1 MVDADANGWC
11 YGWSMIMMIFSPIP
25 SLGRT
30 PARVATRRI
39 VLEPDIIDMDIVMDM
54 ETIDMDIEEILE
66 ADIVIV

>member
-1 MVDADANGWC
+1 MK
-11 YGWSMIMMIFSPIP
+11 FSPIP

-54 ETIDMDIEEILE
+54 ETIDIDIEDILE

>member
-1 MVDADANGWC
+1 MLWL
-11 YGWSMIMMIFSPIP
+11 IMMIFSPMP

-39 VLEPDIIDMDIVMDM
+39 VLEPDIIDMDIAMDM
-54 ETIDMDIEEILE
+54 ETIDMDIVDILE

>member
-1 MVDADANGWC
+1 
-11 YGWSMIMMIFSPIP
+11 MIFSPIP

-54 ETIDMDIEEILE
+54 EIIDMDIDDIIE
-66 ADIVIV
+66 ADVVIV